1 MEPLSMQLL
10 LVNLEYKIIV
20 MSSSELKIKLIERI
34 AGSKNDDLLIE
45 VSRLLDMG
53 NDADNI
59 YPLNPEQVAVIKE
72 GQQQYKA
79 GKTISEE
86 ETEKDI
92 DEWLGK

>member
-1 MEPLSMQLL
+1 MQLL